1 VLMTDEPGMVAWY
14 LTQLDLD
21 ERDAATRHKLT
32 CDTVGWER
40 RGESLRLRA
49 AGAHDVA
56 DVAAKRAI
64 VELHTP
70 VVPDDPAYGCPQ
82 CWTGGE
88 TGGPSDHPCDTLRL
102 IVAALAHRPG
112 YREEWRP

>member
-1 VLMTDEPGMVAWY
+1 MTDEPGMVTWY

-32 CDTVGWER
+32 CDTVI
-40 RGESLRLRA
+40 SD
-49 AGAHDVA
+49 GASPCDCGLPELTVA

-70 VVPDDPAYGCPQ
+70 IVPDDPAYGCPQ